1 MMKVKNMNYSL
12 DFSAVIF
19 DLDGTLLYTLEEIAA
34 TGNAALKRLGYAT
47 HSVSAYRTFLGG
59 GAKKLAWRIL
69 PQDKRNQENYD
80 ELLPVLLEEFE
91 LSLNTI
97 ARPYDGVLEALAVLS
112 SAGKKFAVLSNKP
125 EEFSKIAV
133 EKLLPGVNFEA
144 VYGALQ
150 NVPLKPE
157 PDRALKLAELMG
169 TTPDRTVFVGDSDV
183 DIQTGLNAGMITVG
197 AGWGFR
203 GVDELKEAGANI
215 ILDVPADLAKLL

>member
-1 MMKVKNMNYSL
+1 MNYSL

-34 TGNAALKRLGYAT
+34 TGNTALSKLGYAT
-47 HSVSAYRTFLGG
+47 HPVSAYRHFLGG

-69 PQDKRNQENYD
+69 PQDGKSQENYD

-97 ARPYDGVLEALAVLS
+97 ARPYDGVVEALEVLS
-112 SAGKKFAVLSNKP
+112 SAGKKLAVLSNKP

-133 EKLLPGVNFEA
+133 EKLLPDVNFVA
-144 VYGALQ
+144 VYGGIQ
-150 NVPLKPE
+150 DVPLKPA
-157 PDRALKLAELMG
+157 PDRALKLAEIMD
-169 TTPDRTVFVGDSDV
+169 TTPERTVFVGDSDI

-203 GVDELKEAGANI
+203 GVDELKEAGAKI
-215 ILDVPADLAKLL
+215 VLDAPADLAKLL